1 LNDHSVDI
9 GETPLGSFDDEVEG
23 GEVEGE
29 GEEIEEGDED
39 VEEIE
44 EGVFDASQGKKRP
57 RTVNYTEIED
67 TCLVRAWE
75 QVSLDAVAGTDQTG
89 KRYWQRIEDK
99 FFQLMPR
106 VANLTPRTYRSLQGR
121 WDVIKACYS
130 RWSASMEQV
139 RNAPPSGVSI
149 DEYVSSL
156 YFVHL
161 KKL

>member
-1 LNDHSVDI
+1 LNDNSVDI
-9 GETPLGSFDDEVEG
+9 GEMPLGSFDDKVG
-23 GEVEGE
+23 GDEVEGE

-75 QVSLDAVAGTDQTG
+75 QVSLDAVAGNDQTG

-121 WDVIKACYS
+121 
-130 RWSASMEQV
+130 
-139 RNAPPSGVSI
+139 
-149 DEYVSSL
+149 
-156 YFVHL
+156 
-161 KKL
+161 